1 MSLRSLVRGAPRL
14 AAPRVHPGGGVEP
27 VRDRHALV
35 GALLVITVWTEVL
48 AQAARRHPMPRLSP
62 AAVVAVG
69 LGTQL
74 FACALEAVVARAVW
88 RAQGVRVAWRAL
100 VTRIVAVSVCE
111 AFALAVVT
119 GSVVLPAAWAI
130 ALAGPRAGPVV
141 PPADGWATATAGVGL
156 LAALRVGVSAQ
167 AQAAL
172 AGVTFRRGLAVVLGL
187 WLASR
192 LVLWW
197 TSDLVLGGGPAP
209 WR

>member
-1 MSLRSLVRGAPRL
+1 MSLRSLVRGAPRVT
-14 AAPRVHPGGGVEP
+14 APRVHRGGGFEP
-27 VRDRHALV
+27 VHEPHVLV
-35 GALLVITVWTEVL
+35 GALLALAVWAEVL
-48 AQAARRHPMPRLSP
+48 GQAARRHPMPRLTP
-62 AAVVAVG
+62 AAVVVVG

-74 FACALEAVVARAVW
+74 LACAIEALLARAVW
-88 RAQGVRVAWRAL
+88 RAQGVRVAWRFL
-100 VTRIVAVSVCE
+100 VTRIVTVSVCE

-130 ALAGPRAGPVV
+130 ALAGSRAGPGV

-156 LAALRVGVSAQ
+156 LAALRVGVSAH

-197 TSDLVLGGGPAP
+197 TSDLVLGGGPAA